1 MGFYPL
7 STTFSAAAAEDER
20 HAIFQECTARVRI
33 TARDKCVPGECLHV
47 AGGAFRDGDN
57 DCAAAVDTDTLTG
70 HPSIHRW
77 DSVGSAVVVVS
88 GQLSIRKRPSRHSID

>member
-33 TARDKCVPGECLHV
+33 TARDECVPAECLHV

-70 HPSIHRW
+70 HPSIHLSI
-77 DSVGSAVVVVS
+77 DGIPLDLLLM
-88 GQLSIRKRPSRHSID
+88 LSIRKRPSRHSID